1 MHSHLHSSV
10 GRPADGSL
18 PVRVGH
24 SNTSTLQP
32 CNQDDLELVC
42 RDNRFRRSL
51 VEFPIADT
59 PLERQFKAPPMVRD
73 IDWFHQ
79 LNPTGLLNPNTF
91 ACIQGMASYR
101 DFRMS
106 PWGTSSWISIGRGLS
121 LTVFLIPPSPD
132 NLAHF
137 AGNEKHHASRF
148 TLLFLGNGMHG
159 CHRVE
164 MRPNDTLFIP
174 PGWMWASNVLHD
186 DTSSATCVIFSGFF
200 LHGFTLPAQLH
211 LLQYHQLLATHTE
224 YATDWPL
231 VATVAEF
238 SDQAID
244 TLGHVLKFWIWPAM
258 YMYSRRVK
266 KQRSMSPWENCGLF
280 QAIAQLRDMTA
291 ASVGTAPPLEGAS
304 CGWFTGLTAATVGPI
319 LDALEADLRLK
330 QSSSSRRPQEPTT
343 SATTF
348 AAKAQTPP
356 PHPPRLSQQAAAQF
370 LNAFVADSTT
380 SRASVAL
387 STSRSDSSLS
397 PRSRNR
403 RGVAISSNSFLTPPR
418 GQRAAACAKCQDKQC
433 KCNPMRRGDG
443 GDDDDAVCKIS
454 CQECKKPACTCSTQK
469 TQKSK
474 APHTTTATLKGPNT
488 PSTMRTSSSRQPT
501 DSAAA
506 PPPDFDEWMASLPLR
521 LPTKLRSRSASS
533 HKSSESVAPIQ
544 RKKAPRALPLPMPPD
559 DLDLWETSQPVELP
573 PKPTTRHSSATPP
586 THATRTS
593 SRFFAA
599 KTPSPLPKSTA
610 RASPPIVEIDDDDGW
625 FDTTEPIPVL
635 PPKTPHNASSRRS
648 DAAMPIDSSSSEQDD
663 DQPRS
668 TPTTLST
675 CACPA
680 SFQRCT
686 SCFNCIKFD
695 CTCPAQ
701 CGCSLP
707 KCPVCQNCFATH
719 CSCGPASHTT
729 TALTLLAR
737 RDNELRFIQAVQDR
751 TVKLFNRSRHDV
763 HETLRAL
770 NFDPHEGDFEYLLSL
785 PVSRFMQA
793 APPHRQ
799 HYTKG
804 SIARST
810 GKSTGRKRSHDVVER
825 TPPERPDRTRP
836 RS

>member
-59 PLERQFKAPPMVRD
+59 PLERQFKAPPSTDGQVFGSAVVYQTWVVVVRD

-174 PGWMWASNVLHD
+174 PGWMWASNVLYD
-186 DTSSATCVIFSGFF
+186 DSSSATCVIFSGFF

-211 LLQYHQLLATHTE
+211 LLQYHQLLATHTGTTCSTAQPRRALFCNLE

-330 QSSSSRRPQEPTT
+330 QG
-343 SATTF
+343 
-348 AAKAQTPP
+348 AAC
-356 PHPPRLSQQAAAQF
+356 
-370 LNAFVADSTT
+370 
-380 SRASVAL
+380 
-387 STSRSDSSLS
+387 
-397 PRSRNR
+397 
-403 RGVAISSNSFLTPPR
+403 RGVRKMPR
-418 GQRAAACAKCQDKQC
+418 Q
-433 KCNPMRRGDG
+433 
-443 GDDDDAVCKIS
+443 
-454 CQECKKPACTCSTQK
+454 
-469 TQKSK
+469 
-474 APHTTTATLKGPNT
+474 
-488 PSTMRTSSSRQPT
+488 
-501 DSAAA
+501 
-506 PPPDFDEWMASLPLR
+506 
-521 LPTKLRSRSASS
+521 
-533 HKSSESVAPIQ
+533 
-544 RKKAPRALPLPMPPD
+544 
-559 DLDLWETSQPVELP
+559 
-573 PKPTTRHSSATPP
+573 
-586 THATRTS
+586 
-593 SRFFAA
+593 
-599 KTPSPLPKSTA
+599 
-610 RASPPIVEIDDDDGW
+610 
-625 FDTTEPIPVL
+625 
-635 PPKTPHNASSRRS
+635 
-648 DAAMPIDSSSSEQDD
+648 AMQ
-663 DQPRS
+663 
-668 TPTTLST
+668 
-675 CACPA
+675 
-680 SFQRCT
+680 
-686 SCFNCIKFD
+686 
-695 CTCPAQ
+695 
-701 CGCSLP
+701 
-707 KCPVCQNCFATH
+707 
-719 CSCGPASHTT
+719 
-729 TALTLLAR
+729 
-737 RDNELRFIQAVQDR
+737 
-751 TVKLFNRSRHDV
+751 
-763 HETLRAL
+763 
-770 NFDPHEGDFEYLLSL
+770 
-785 PVSRFMQA
+785 M
-793 APPHRQ
+793 
-799 HYTKG
+799 
-804 SIARST
+804 
-810 GKSTGRKRSHDVVER
+810 
-825 TPPERPDRTRP
+825 
-836 RS
+836 